1 MADVKK
7 ILGKQPDEDPPIGVV
22 LVNFGMPE
30 RGSRQTVAEYL
41 KTFLNDRR
49 VSSRLEMLLY
59 RILKREQFNET
70 VDRIAKRCDELE
82 AEHSFDYHE
91 TGARQKRMVAEELRR
106 RGVENVSVT
115 MAYRYATPTIHRA
128 LTHLSKIGCKQVI
141 VMPLYPQTSYAFTS
155 SVADMMRREKIRF
168 PRGTEFRFIEGFH
181 KNGAYIDAIANS
193 IRNGVD
199 ISQRS
204 PKFVFAFRAIPLSD
218 VRKGD
223 VYEIQT
229 SASALAIAR
238 KLGLD
243 RKEWTIAYIPYEHL
257 GKHSLLAPDI
267 YEVVDRFH
275 IAKIHDVVVVC
286 PGKLTDSLETL
297 YDIDTTMREQ
307 FESFYEDAGDDYEF
321 TYIPTLNDS
330 PAFARLVAGI
340 LYKNMTGWI
349 ERPTPPTV

>member
-1 MADVKK
+1 MADGKK
-7 ILGKQPDEDPPIGVV
+7 IFGKQPEQEPPIGVM

-30 RGSRQTVAEYL
+30 RGSKKTVSEYL

-49 VSSRLEMLLY
+49 VSRRFEMILY
-59 RILKREQFNET
+59 RILKREQFNAIVE
-70 VDRIAKRCDELE
+70 RIAERCDELE
-82 AEHSFDYHE
+82 TEHAFDYHE

-128 LTHLSKIGCKQVI
+128 LTHLSKIGCKQII
-141 VMPLYPQTSYAFTS
+141 VMPLYPQSSYAFTS
-155 SVADMMRREKIRF
+155 SVSDVLRRERIRL
-168 PRGTEFRFIEGFH
+168 PRGAEFRFIEGFH
-181 KNGAYIDAIANS
+181 KNGAYIDAIANN
-193 IRNGVD
+193 IRNTID
-199 ISQRS
+199 LEENR
-204 PKFVFAFRAIPLSD
+204 PKIVFAFRAIPMRD

-238 KLGLD
+238 KLGLE

-267 YEVVDRFH
+267 YETVERFH
-275 IAKIHDVVVVC
+275 IAKIHDVAVVC

-297 YDIDTTMREQ
+297 YDIDMVMREQ
-307 FESFYEDAGDDYEF
+307 FESFYEDEGDDYSF

-349 ERPTPPTV
+349 ERPTPPTI